1 MQVWLAFTMRS
12 LVDPELRGLRETAH
26 EGLRGLCRTAAELV
40 GAPDEAAAERLHAL
54 VDGLA
59 LHAVADPARTT
70 PARIA
75 RLLDAELDELQRRH

>member
-40 GAPDEAAAERLHAL
+40 GAPD
-54 VDGLA
+54 DGLA